1 MNIPE
6 ECTLPS
12 AERPLRAA
20 EFADLLSEATRGARR
35 DGPTQLRLE
44 LTPDRETAAR
54 AAGLAA
60 AETECCSFFTFT
72 LTAAGGTLTLDV
84 TVPPAHAGVLD
95 ALAARVP
102 A

>member
-1 MNIPE
+1 MNFPE
-6 ECTLPS
+6 SCTLPS
-12 AERPLRAA
+12 AERPVRAA
-20 EFADLLSEATRGARR
+20 EFADLLAGATRGARR
-35 DGPTQLRLE
+35 PEPTRLQLDLA
-44 LTPDRETAAR
+44 PGRETAAR

-72 LTAAGGTLTLDV
+72 LTAAGGTLTLDIA
-84 TVPPAHAGVLD
+84 VPPAHAGVLD

>member
-1 MNIPE
+1 MNLPE
-6 ECTLPS
+6 NCTLPS
-12 AERPLRAA
+12 AERPVRAA
-20 EFADLLSEATRGARR
+20 EFAELLSGARSARR

-44 LTPDRETAAR
+44 LTPGRETAAR

-60 AETECCSFFTFT
+60 AETECCSFFAFT
-72 LTAAGGTLTLDV
+72 LTVAGGTLTLDV

-95 ALAARVP
+95 ALAAGVP